1 MRAHRRDNF
10 LFSSFMSYNTICF
23 ARLRCPFTSLTARL
37 AAAKRHNRSPILI
50 IPASYSLDGLCSL
63 SLNWIK
69 PRRRAS
75 WLDLF
80 IFPDVLYY
88 SPGYYGRV
96 WAASKSEISSHLYL
110 SLFFL
115 SLSLGSQ
122 FFPAHPFDDYLV
134 YSSDFLFL
142 LTLIEIRAMSAQLPH
157 APFPSPS
164 RSGVG
169 NHNCKRTAYKSH
181 LVFWKTEF
189 RYFFL
194 FFLLSFDFHLSQR
207 LIGPTLYLLVL
218 CDCISFHLRGGR
230 EGYGWEKM
238 IGADKSEKETRRNKM
253 AAWPYRD
260 VPCVRVLNV
269 KFSFFL

>member
-50 IPASYSLDGLCSL
+50 IPASYSLNGLCSL

-142 LTLIEIRAMSAQLPH
+142 LTLIEIRAMSALLPH

-189 RYFFL
+189 RYFF
-194 FFLLSFDFHLSQR
+194 
-207 LIGPTLYLLVL
+207 
-218 CDCISFHLRGGR
+218 
-230 EGYGWEKM
+230 
-238 IGADKSEKETRRNKM
+238 
-253 AAWPYRD
+253 
-260 VPCVRVLNV
+260 
-269 KFSFFL
+269 FSFFFFWFSSLAAAYRPHSLPSCFMRLYLVPFERGPWRIRMGKNDRSGQVRKRDTAE